1 MDIVSLQHDPIKVN
15 VHCITMCC
23 YVTMDARQCSSAGLR
38 LILGEVIY
46 HGGKTVPQCTQE
58 QKRGTGSVSIL
69 LVKVKFMAESALCM
83 MSNASE
89 PTDDPQIAPLFR
101 SLSQC
106 EILKHKCKTNLN
118 NVMFYNVRSLI
129 YGLFCLL
136 YNN

>member
-1 MDIVSLQHDPIKVN
+1 M
-15 VHCITMCC
+15 
-23 YVTMDARQCSSAGLR
+23 
-38 LILGEVIY
+38 
-46 HGGKTVPQCTQE
+46 
-58 QKRGTGSVSIL
+58 SIL

-106 EILKHKCKTNLN
+106 EILKHKCKTNLD

-129 YGLFCLL
+129 YGLFFYSIIIERHIIMSYLNKKRKQYTNKQANKKTRKNTH
-136 YNN
+136 YNFHGGK

>member
-1 MDIVSLQHDPIKVN
+1 M
-15 VHCITMCC
+15 
-23 YVTMDARQCSSAGLR
+23 
-38 LILGEVIY
+38 
-46 HGGKTVPQCTQE
+46 
-58 QKRGTGSVSIL
+58 SIL

-129 YGLFCLL
+129 YDIFFHSILIERHRIMSYLNRKEHNTKQTNKTKKKTRKKKHAL
-136 YNN
+136 

>member
-1 MDIVSLQHDPIKVN
+1 M
-15 VHCITMCC
+15 
-23 YVTMDARQCSSAGLR
+23 
-38 LILGEVIY
+38 
-46 HGGKTVPQCTQE
+46 
-58 QKRGTGSVSIL
+58 SIL

-83 MSNASE
+83 MSNACE

-129 YGLFCLL
+129 YGLFFYSIIIERHIIMSYLNKKEHNTQTNKQTKKQEKKHAL
-136 YNN
+136 